1 MTGAFRTT
9 WKSLT
14 ATERDVATAMSI
26 VFEER
31 SVLDLSRLLNKIGM
45 PPPAGES
52 RFTHAGTEEIVHKL
66 YEAEVFIKSSDHGW
80 RINPDYSE
88 AIMRQA
94 GRRPDFASQ
103 VNEIRRELPYKTYW
117 QPSSPHALMREIRM
131 AFYLQNEAGFDRLQ
145 RETENFYPDQAR
157 TGVFIDDQART
168 GVFIDPLFAEFDPRW
183 VERLLPAWQE
193 INLRN
198 AFRRA
203 LVNMEPLDTL
213 IEFLEQHENI
223 REPESGPLRDLL
235 IEAFV
240 LQGAWS
246 RLQLWADLEVN
257 EWRSSADHLIYHV
270 LRDEDDAAQE
280 LIEEIRK
287 GYRREYENKYPAH
300 LAGYLYLLSLLRNG
314 GVKSAELIGH
324 HLDNIDPVQNLRLG
338 GTYLVFKALHAYLR
352 NDETAQEL
360 ARQGLERMEANAFA
374 VTFHALYHLWTD
386 SAEIPPS
393 PAYVAELEGY
403 RERAQDNGYQ
413 WVEMELTRVLS
424 LRHPETEA
432 REAYAARAQQLSDDL
447 RIHSLADAMPR
458 IEPWERALEVL
469 VGMGSTDRTGDKK
482 SKKTSR
488 FVWFVDFDKR
498 ELEPREQTLSK
509 SGSWSK
515 GRKVAL
521 KRVKLGDVEGLSPQD
536 VAVAKAIEEDFSRY
550 HPNGSYTINYEDALL
565 ALVGHPNLY
574 LSKNSAIG
582 VDLVRRNPQ
591 LLIEETSNRLHLR
604 FAQDFAGTGVQVVKE
619 TPTRYQVIEV
629 NEGHDQI
636 HRQIGGGLEI
646 PKRARHRLL
655 EVARN
660 LSKITEVQNTL
671 TGVIDDLDETKADP
685 RTYVHLLPIGETF
698 KVEFFT
704 RPLREED
711 QYFKPGKGRNKVI
724 SDIDGV
730 RQLAERDLA
739 KEIERAEGI
748 IVDCPTLSKLVH
760 RDYEWQVD
768 EVEDC
773 LHILLELQPLRALDR
788 IVLEHPRGE
797 RIKLLGSVDFG
808 DLSLGVKEKAGWF
821 DIEGTLAIDDQQV
834 ISFRELIEKVSENE
848 QSNFIQLSEGQYVA
862 LTEQLRRKL
871 REMEGLMH
879 AKGADGM
886 QLHPLAGGILDDV
899 ADQLG
904 AFEADIAWKE
914 SLQRIQAVNQTMA
927 RVPSTFRAELR
938 PYQLDGFR
946 WLMRLADWGVG
957 ACLADD
963 MGLGKTIQALA
974 MLQARA
980 ETGPALVIAPAS
992 VTRNWQRESA
1002 KFAPTL
1008 NAILLEGND
1017 RQEIINSVG
1026 NYDVLIVSYG
1036 LLPFEGDALSE
1047 KRFGTIVLDEAQAIK
1062 NRGTKRSQIA
1072 MRLQGDFRVATTGT
1086 PIENHLGELWNL
1098 FTFLNPGLLGSYNRF
1113 NEKYTVPI
1121 TRNNDNERRQQLRRL
1136 IQPFILRRRK
1146 EEVLEELPPKT
1157 EITLT
1162 VELSKPERAF
1172 YEALRQHALES
1183 IDDSEGPNR
1192 RFQILAELMKLRQAA
1207 CHPKLVDPSLDIGSS
1222 KLDLLG
1228 ETVQELRENGH
1239 KALIF
1244 SQFVRH
1250 LRIVEQWAIDNEVP
1264 YQYLDGS
1271 TPGSKRDEAVQAFQR
1286 GEGDIFLI
1294 SLKAGGTGLTLTAA
1308 DYVLHLDPWWNPA
1321 VEDQAS
1327 DRAHRIGQQRPV
1339 TVYRFVSEDT
1349 IEEKIVKLH
1358 AEKRDLADSLLAG
1371 TEQSGSLSADD
1382 LLDLIKHG

>member
-1 MTGAFRTT
+1 MNGAFRAA
-9 WKSLT
+9 WKNLS
-14 ATERDVATAMSI
+14 ATDRDVATAMSI
-26 VFEER
+26 VYEER

-52 RFTHAGTEEIVHKL
+52 RFTHADTEDIVHRL
-66 YEAEVFIKSSDHGW
+66 YAENVLVKQSDHGW
-80 RINPDYSE
+80 RINPEISE
-88 AIMRQA
+88 AIMRHA
-94 GRRPDFASQ
+94 GRRPDFT
-103 VNEIRRELPYKTYW
+103 VLLNEIRRELPYKTYW
-117 QPSSPHALMREIRM
+117 QPASPHALMREIRI
-131 AFYLQNEAGFDRLQ
+131 AFYQQNESGFDRLQ
-145 RETENFYPDQAR
+145 RESENFYPDQAR
-157 TGVFIDDQART
+157 TGI
-168 GVFIDPLFAEFDPRW
+168 FIDPLFAEFDPRW
-183 VERLLPAWQE
+183 VETLVPAWQE
-193 INLRN
+193 INLRK

-203 LVNMEPLDTL
+203 LVTMESLDPL
-213 IEFLEQHENI
+213 IEFLEQHEHI
-223 REPESGPLRDLL
+223 REPESGPLRELL
-235 IEAFV
+235 AEAFV

-246 RLQLWADLEVN
+246 RLQLWADLETS
-257 EWRSSADHLIYHV
+257 EWRSAANYLIYHV
-270 LRDEDDAAQE
+270 LRDDDEAAQE
-280 LIEEIRK
+280 LIDDVRK

-314 GVKSAELIGH
+314 GVKSAEAIGY
-324 HLDNIDPVQNLRLG
+324 HLDNLDPVQNLRLG

-352 NDETAQEL
+352 NDEEAQEA
-360 ARQGLERMEANAFA
+360 ARAGLDRMEANAFA
-374 VTFHALYHLWTD
+374 HTFLALYRLWTD
-386 SAEIPPS
+386 GNTAIRSAHYLE
-393 PAYVAELEGY
+393 ELEQL
-403 RERAQDNGYQ
+403 REKAQDNGYK
-413 WVEMELTRVLS
+413 WVEMEVTRVLS
-424 LRHPETEA
+424 LRHPEADA
-432 REAYAARAQQLSDDL
+432 REAYAGRAQQLSDQL
-447 RIHSLADAMPR
+447 RIFSLADAMPR

-469 VGMGSTDRTGDKK
+469 VGMGTPDRNNGKRT
-482 SKKTSR
+482 KKTSR
-488 FVWFVDFDKR
+488 FVWFVDFENRD
-498 ELEPREQTLSK
+498 LEPREQTLSK
-509 SGSWSK
+509 GGSWSK

-521 KRVKLGDVEGLSPQD
+521 KRVKQGDVEGMTPQD
-536 VAVAKAIEEDFSRY
+536 VSVAKAIEEDYSKY

-574 LSKNSAIG
+574 LTKNPAIG
-582 VDLVRRNPQ
+582 VELIRRNPQ
-591 LLIEETSNRLHLR
+591 LLIEETNNRLHLR
-604 FAQDFAGTGVQVVKE
+604 FAQDFNGTGVQVVKE

-629 NEGHDQI
+629 NDGHSQI
-636 HRQIGGGLEI
+636 HRQIGQGLEI

-660 LSKITEVQNTL
+660 LSKFTEVQNTL
-671 TGVIDDLDETKADP
+671 TGVIDDLDETKADS
-685 RTYVHLLPIGETF
+685 RTYVHLLPVGETF
-698 KVEFFT
+698 KVEFFV
-704 RPLREED
+704 RPIFEED
-711 QYFKPGKGRNKVI
+711 QYFKPGRGRNKVI
-724 SDIDGV
+724 SETDGH
-730 RQLAERDLA
+730 RRLAERDLSR
-739 KEIERAEGI
+739 EIERAEGV
-748 IVDCPTLSKLVH
+748 IVDCPTLQKIVH
-760 RDYEWQVD
+760 RDYEWQID

-773 LHILLELQPLRALDR
+773 LNVLLELQPLRALDR

-797 RIKLLGSVDFG
+797 KIKLVGSVDFG

-821 DIEGTLAIDDQQV
+821 DVEGTLAVDEQQMLT
-834 ISFRELIEKVSENE
+834 FRELIDKVSENE
-848 QSNFIQLSEGQYVA
+848 QSNFIQISEGQYVA

-871 REMEGLMH
+871 REMEGLMS
-879 AKGADGM
+879 KNGDGM
-886 QLHPLAGGILDDV
+886 QLHPLASGLLDDV

-904 AFEADIAWKE
+904 AFETDIAWRE
-914 SLQRIQAVNQTMA
+914 SLERIQTVNLTMA

-963 MGLGKTIQALA
+963 MGLGKTVQALA

-980 ETGPALVIAPAS
+980 EEGPALVIAPAS
-992 VTRNWQRESA
+992 VTRNWMREAA

-1008 NAILLEGND
+1008 NPILLVGSD
-1017 RQEIINSVG
+1017 RQEIIDNVG
-1026 NYDVLIVSYG
+1026 PYDMLVVSYG
-1036 LLPFEGDALSE
+1036 LLPFEGDALAE

-1072 MRLQGDFRVATTGT
+1072 MKLQGDFRVATTGT

-1098 FTFLNPGLLGSYNRF
+1098 FTFLNPGLLGTFQRF
-1113 NEKYTVPI
+1113 NEKYTIPV

-1157 EITLT
+1157 EVTLT
-1162 VELSKPERAF
+1162 VELSAAERAF
-1172 YEALRQHALES
+1172 YEALRQRALES

-1207 CHPKLVDPSLDIGSS
+1207 CHPKLVDPDVDIESS
-1222 KLDLLG
+1222 KLELLA
-1228 ETVQELRENGH
+1228 ETVQELREGGH

-1250 LRIVEQWAIDNEVP
+1250 LKIVEQWAIANNVP

-1271 TPGSKRDEAVQAFQR
+1271 TPGPKRDEAVQAFQR

-1339 TVYRFVSEDT
+1339 TVYRFVSENT

-1371 TEQSGSLSADD
+1371 TEQSASLSADD

>member
-1 MTGAFRTT
+1 MNGAFRTT
-9 WKSLT
+9 WKSLS
-14 ATERDVATAMSI
+14 ATERDVAIALSI

-31 SVLDLSRLLNKIGM
+31 SVLDLSRLLNKIAM

-52 RFTHAGTEEIVHKL
+52 RFTHAATEEIVHRL
-66 YEAEVFIKSSDHGW
+66 HAAGVVTKSSDHGW
-80 RINPDYSE
+80 RINPDLSE

-94 GRRPDFASQ
+94 NRRPDFSALL
-103 VNEIRRELPYKTYW
+103 NDIRRELPYKTYW
-117 QPSSPHALMREIRM
+117 QPSSPHALMREIRI
-131 AFYLQNEAGFDRLQ
+131 AFYLQNQAGFDRLQ
-145 RETENFYPDQAR
+145 RETESFYP
-157 TGVFIDDQART
+157 DQART

-183 VERLLPAWQE
+183 VERLLPEWQE
-193 INLRN
+193 INLRK

-203 LVNMEPLDTL
+203 LVAMEPLDPL
-213 IEFLEQHENI
+213 IEFLEQHERI
-223 REPESGPLRDLL
+223 REPESGPLRELL
-235 IEAFV
+235 AEAFV

-246 RLQLWADLEVN
+246 RLQLWADLETV
-257 EWRSSADHLIYHV
+257 EWRSSANHLIYHI
-270 LRDEDDAAQE
+270 LRDEDDIAQE
-280 LIEEIRK
+280 LIEEVRK
-287 GYRREYENKYPAH
+287 GYRREYENKFPAH

-314 GVKSAELIGH
+314 GVKSAEIIGH
-324 HLDNIDPVQNLRLG
+324 YLDNIDPVQNLRLG

-352 NDETAQEL
+352 NDEDAQIV
-360 ARQGLERMEANAFA
+360 AQQALERMEANAFA
-374 VTFHALYHLWTD
+374 LTFYALYRLWTD
-386 SAEIPPS
+386 PTEHPEPQ
-393 PAYVAELEGY
+393 YLAELEQL
-403 RERAQDNGYQ
+403 REQAQDSSYQ
-413 WVEMELTRVLS
+413 WVEMEITRVLS
-424 LRHPETEA
+424 LRHPEPKA
-432 REAYAARAQQLSDDL
+432 REAYATRAQQLSEQL
-447 RIHSLADAMPR
+447 RIHSLTDAMPR

-469 VGMGSTDRTGDKK
+469 VGMGTPDRNGEKR

-488 FVWFVDFDKR
+488 FVWFVDFEKR

-509 SGSWSK
+509 GGNWSK

-521 KRVKLGDVEGLSPQD
+521 KRVKQGDVEGMTPQD
-536 VAVAKAIEEDFSRY
+536 VAVAKAIDEDYSRY
-550 HPNGSYTINYEDALL
+550 HPNGSYAINYEEALL

-574 LSKNSAIG
+574 LIKNSAIG
-582 VDLVRRNPQ
+582 VELVRRNPQ
-591 LLIEETSNRLHLR
+591 LLIEETASRLHLR

-636 HRQIGGGLEI
+636 HRQIGEGLEI

-660 LSKITEVQNTL
+660 LSKFTEVQNTL

-685 RTYVHLLPIGETF
+685 RTYVHLLPVGETF
-698 KVEFFT
+698 KVEFFV
-704 RPLREED
+704 RPLRQED
-711 QYFKPGKGRNKVI
+711 QYFKPGRGRNKVI
-724 SDIDGV
+724 SEVDGQ
-730 RQLAERDLA
+730 RLLAERNLA
-739 KEIERAEGI
+739 QEIERAEGVI
-748 IVDCPTLSKLVH
+748 IDCPTLQKIVH
-760 RDYEWQVD
+760 RDYEWQID

-773 LHILLELQPLRALDR
+773 LNILLELQPLRALDR

-797 RIKLLGSVDFG
+797 RIKLIGSVDFG
-808 DLSLGVKEKAGWF
+808 DLSLGVREKAGWF
-821 DIEGTLAIDDQQV
+821 DVEGTLAVDDQQV
-834 ISFRELIEKVSENE
+834 ISFRELIDKVSENE

-871 REMEGLMH
+871 REMEGLMTTT
-879 AKGADGM
+879 ADGM
-886 QLHPLAGGILDDV
+886 QLHPLAGGMLDDIV
-899 ADQLG
+899 DQLG
-904 AFEADIAWKE
+904 AFEADIAWRD
-914 SLQRIQAVNQTMA
+914 SLQRIQTVNQTMA

-963 MGLGKTIQALA
+963 MGLGKTIQGLA

-980 ETGPALVIAPAS
+980 EEGPALVIAPAS
-992 VTRNWQRESA
+992 VTRNWLREAA

-1008 NAILLEGND
+1008 NPILLEGSD
-1017 RQEIINSVG
+1017 RQEIIDRVG
-1026 NYDVLIVSYG
+1026 PYDMLIVSYG
-1036 LLPFEGDALSE
+1036 LLPFEGDALAE
-1047 KRFGTIVLDEAQAIK
+1047 KRFSSIILDEAQAIK

-1072 MRLQGDFRVATTGT
+1072 MRLQGDFRIVTTGT

-1098 FTFLNPGLLGSYNRF
+1098 FTFLNPGLLGNYNRF

-1121 TRNNDNERRQQLRRL
+1121 SRNNDNERRQQLRRL

-1157 EITLT
+1157 EVTLT
-1162 VELSKPERAF
+1162 VELSQPERAF

-1183 IDDSEGPNR
+1183 IDESEGPNR

-1207 CHPKLVDPSLDIGSS
+1207 CNPKLVDASVDIPSS
-1222 KLDLLG
+1222 KLELLA

-1250 LRIVEQWAIDNEVP
+1250 LKIVEEWAKDNDVP

-1271 TPGSKRDEAVQAFQR
+1271 TPGPKRDEAVQAFQR

-1339 TVYRFVSEDT
+1339 TVYRFVSENT

-1371 TEQSGSLSADD
+1371 TEQSASLTADD
-1382 LLDLIKHG
+1382 LLDLIKNG

>member
-1 MTGAFRTT
+1 
-9 WKSLT
+9 
-14 ATERDVATAMSI
+14 MSI

-31 SVLDLSRLLNKIGM
+31 SVLDASRLLNKITM

-52 RFTHAGTEEIVHKL
+52 RFTHAATEEIVHRL
-66 YEAEVFIKSSDHGW
+66 YEAKVLIKASDHGW
-80 RINPDYSE
+80 RINPDVSE
-88 AIMRQA
+88 AIMRRA
-94 GRRPDFASQ
+94 GRRPDFSALL
-103 VNEIRRELPYKTYW
+103 NDIRRELPYKTYW
-117 QPSSPHALMREIRM
+117 QPSSPHALMREIRI
-131 AFYLQNEAGFDRLQ
+131 AFYLQNQAGFDRLQ
-145 RETENFYPDQAR
+145 RETESFYPDQAR
-157 TGVFIDDQART
+157 TGI
-168 GVFIDPLFAEFDPRW
+168 FIDPLFAEFDPRW
-183 VERLLPAWQE
+183 VESLLPEWQE
-193 INLRN
+193 INLRK

-203 LVNMEPLDTL
+203 LVSMESLDPL
-213 IEFLEQHENI
+213 IEFLEQHERI
-223 REPESGPLRDLL
+223 REPESGPLRELL
-235 IEAFV
+235 AEAFV

-246 RLQLWADLEVN
+246 RLQLWADLETT
-257 EWRSSADHLIYHV
+257 EWRSSANHLIYHV
-270 LRDEDDAAQE
+270 LRDDDEGAKS
-280 LIEEIRK
+280 LIEEVRK
-287 GYRREYENKYPAH
+287 GYRRDHDNKYPAH

-314 GVKSAELIGH
+314 GVKSAEIIGH

-338 GTYLVFKALHAYLR
+338 GTFLVFKALHAYLR
-352 NDETAQEL
+352 NDENAQVV
-360 ARQGLERMEANAFA
+360 AQQALERMEANAFA
-374 VTFHALYHLWTD
+374 LTFYALYRLWTD
-386 SAEIPPS
+386 PTEHPDPQ
-393 PAYVAELEGY
+393 YLDEMEQL

-413 WVEMELTRVLS
+413 WVEMEVTRILS
-424 LRHPETEA
+424 LRHPTVEA
-432 REAYAARAQQLSDDL
+432 REAYATRAQQLSDLL
-447 RIHSLADAMPR
+447 RIHSLTDAMPR

-469 VGMGSTDRTGDKK
+469 VGMGTPDRNGEKR

-509 SGSWSK
+509 SGNWSK

-521 KRVKLGDVEGLSPQD
+521 KRVKQGDVEGMTPQD
-536 VAVAKAIEEDFSRY
+536 VSVAKAIEEDYSRY
-550 HPNGSYTINYEDALL
+550 HPNGSFTVNYEDALL

-574 LSKNSAIG
+574 LIKNSAIG
-582 VDLVRRNPQ
+582 VELVRRNPQ
-591 LLIEETSNRLHLR
+591 LLIEETDSRLHLR
-604 FAQDFAGTGVQVVKE
+604 FAQDFIGTGVQVVKE

-636 HRQIGGGLEI
+636 HRQIGEGLEI

-660 LSKITEVQNTL
+660 LSKFTEVQNTL
-671 TGVIDDLDETKADP
+671 AGVIDDLDETKADS
-685 RTYVHLLPIGETF
+685 RTYVHLLPVGETF
-698 KVEFFT
+698 KVEFFV
-704 RPLREED
+704 RPLRQED
-711 QYFKPGKGRNKVI
+711 QYFKPGRGRNKVI
-724 SDIDGV
+724 SEVDGQ
-730 RQLAERDLA
+730 RLLAERDLA

-748 IVDCPTLSKLVH
+748 IIDCPTLQKIVH
-760 RDYEWQVD
+760 RDYEWQID

-773 LHILLELQPLRALDR
+773 LNILLQLQPLRAMDR

-797 RIKLLGSVDFG
+797 RIKLIGSVDFG

-821 DIEGTLAIDDQQV
+821 DVEGTLAVDDQQV
-834 ISFRELIEKVSENE
+834 ISFRELIDKVSENE

-862 LTEQLRRKL
+862 LTDQLRRKL
-871 REMEGLMH
+871 REMEGLMTTT
-879 AKGADGM
+879 ADGM
-886 QLHPLAGGILDDV
+886 QLHPLAGGMLDDIT
-899 ADQLG
+899 DQLG
-904 AFEADIAWKE
+904 AFEADIAWRD
-914 SLQRIQAVNQTMA
+914 SLDRIHTVNQTMA

-963 MGLGKTIQALA
+963 MGLGKTIQGLA

-980 ETGPALVIAPAS
+980 EQGPALVIAPAS
-992 VTRNWQRESA
+992 VTRNWMREAA

-1008 NAILLEGND
+1008 NPILLEGND
-1017 RQEIINSVG
+1017 RQEMIDQVG
-1026 NYDVLIVSYG
+1026 PYDMLVVSYG
-1036 LLPFEGDALSE
+1036 LLPFEGDALAN
-1047 KRFGTIVLDEAQAIK
+1047 KRFGTIILDEAQAIK

-1072 MRLQGDFRVATTGT
+1072 MRLQGDFRVVTTGT

-1113 NEKYTVPI
+1113 NEKYTVPV

-1157 EITLT
+1157 EVTLT
-1162 VELSKPERAF
+1162 VELSQPERAF

-1183 IDDSEGPNR
+1183 IDESDGPNR

-1207 CHPKLVDPSLDIGSS
+1207 CNPKLVDASVEIASS
-1222 KLDLLG
+1222 KLELLA

-1250 LRIVEQWAIDNEVP
+1250 LKIVEQWAIANDVP

-1271 TPGSKRDEAVQAFQR
+1271 TPGPKRDEAVQAFQR

-1339 TVYRFVSEDT
+1339 TVYRFVSENT

-1371 TEQSGSLSADD
+1371 TEQSASLTAND
-1382 LLDLIKHG
+1382 LLDLIKNG

>member
-1 MTGAFRTT
+1 MNGAFRTT
-9 WKSLT
+9 WKTLS

-26 VFEER
+26 VYEER

-52 RFTHAGTEEIVHKL
+52 RFTHAATEEIVHQL
-66 YEAEVFIKSSDHGW
+66 HTAGVLIKQSDHGW
-80 RINPDYSE
+80 RINPLFSE

-94 GRRPDFASQ
+94 GRRPDFT
-103 VNEIRRELPYKTYW
+103 VLLNEIRRELPYKTYW
-117 QPSSPHALMREIRM
+117 QPSSPHALMREIRI

-157 TGVFIDDQART
+157 TGI
-168 GVFIDPLFAEFDPRW
+168 FIDPLFAEFDPRW
-183 VERLLPAWQE
+183 VENLLPAWQE

-203 LVNMEPLDTL
+203 LVAMEPLDSL
-213 IEFLEQHENI
+213 IEFLEQHEHI
-223 REPESGPLRDLL
+223 RDPESGPLRELL
-235 IEAFV
+235 AEAFV

-246 RLQLWADLEVN
+246 RLQLWADLETS
-257 EWRSSADHLIYHV
+257 EWRSSANHLIYHV
-270 LRDEDDAAQE
+270 LRDEDEGANE
-280 LIEEIRK
+280 LIEEVRK
-287 GYRREYENKYPAH
+287 GYRREFDNKYPAH

-352 NDETAQEL
+352 NDEDAQVV
-360 ARQGLERMEANAFA
+360 AQQGLDRMEANAFA
-374 VTFHALYHLWTD
+374 LTFDALYHLWTD
-386 SAEIPPS
+386 SSAESLTPG
-393 PAYVAELEGY
+393 YLTKLESL

-424 LRHPETEA
+424 LRHPETDA
-432 REAYAARAQQLSDDL
+432 REAYATRAQQLSDQL
-447 RIHSLADAMPR
+447 RIYSLADAMPR

-469 VGMGSTDRTGDKK
+469 VGMGTPDRGNDKR

-488 FVWFVDFDKR
+488 FVWFVDFEKR

-509 SGSWSK
+509 GGSWSK

-521 KRVKLGDVEGLSPQD
+521 KRVKQGDVEGMTPQD
-536 VAVAKAIEEDFSRY
+536 VAIAKAIEEDYSRY
-550 HPNGSYTINYEDALL
+550 HPNGSFTINYEDALL

-582 VDLVRRNPQ
+582 VELVRRNPQ
-591 LLIEETSNRLHLR
+591 LLIEETNNRLHLR
-604 FAQDFAGTGVQVVKE
+604 FAQDFTGTGVQVVKE

-629 NEGHDQI
+629 NDGHDQI
-636 HRQIGGGLEI
+636 HRQIGEGLEI

-660 LSKITEVQNTL
+660 LSKFTEVQNTL
-671 TGVIDDLDETKADP
+671 AGVIDDLDETKADS
-685 RTYVHLLPIGETF
+685 RTYVHLLPVGETF
-698 KVEFFT
+698 KVEFFV
-704 RPLREED
+704 RPIHEED
-711 QYFKPGKGRNKVI
+711 QYFKPGRGRNKVI
-724 SDIDGV
+724 SDIDGH
-730 RQLAERDLA
+730 RRLAERDLA
-739 KEIERAEGI
+739 REIERAESVI
-748 IVDCPTLSKLVH
+748 IDCPTLQKIVH
-760 RDYEWQVD
+760 RDYEWQID

-773 LHILLELQPLRALDR
+773 LNILLELQPLRAMER

-821 DIEGTLAIDDQQV
+821 DVEGTLAVDDQQV

-871 REMEGLMH
+871 REMEGLMS
-879 AKGADGM
+879 AKGDGM
-886 QLHPLAGGILDDV
+886 QLHPLAGGMLDDIV
-899 ADQLG
+899 DQLG
-904 AFEADIAWKE
+904 GFEADIAWRD
-914 SLQRIQAVNQTMA
+914 SLQRIQSVNQTMA

-963 MGLGKTIQALA
+963 MGLGKTIQGLA

-980 ETGPALVIAPAS
+980 EDGPALVIAPAS
-992 VTRNWQRESA
+992 VTRNWIREAA

-1008 NAILLEGND
+1008 NPILLVGND
-1017 RQEIINSVG
+1017 RQEIIDNVG
-1026 NYDVLIVSYG
+1026 PYDMLVVSYG
-1036 LLPFEGDALSE
+1036 LLPFEGDALAA
-1047 KRFGTIVLDEAQAIK
+1047 KRFGTIILDEAQAIK

-1072 MRLQGDFRVATTGT
+1072 MKLQGDFRVVTTGT

-1098 FTFLNPGLLGSYNRF
+1098 FTFLNPGLLGSFQRF
-1113 NEKYTVPI
+1113 NEKYTIPI

-1157 EITLT
+1157 EVTLT
-1162 VELSKPERAF
+1162 VELSQPERAF

-1207 CHPKLVDPSLDIGSS
+1207 CHPKLVDPNVDISSS
-1222 KLDLLG
+1222 KLELLA

-1250 LRIVEQWAIDNEVP
+1250 LKIVEAWAIENDVP

-1271 TPGSKRDEAVQAFQR
+1271 TPGPKRDDAVQAFQR

-1327 DRAHRIGQQRPV
+1327 DRAHRIGQMRPV
-1339 TVYRFVSEDT
+1339 TVYRFVSENT

-1371 TEQSGSLSADD
+1371 TEQSAGLSADD
-1382 LLDLIKHG
+1382 LLDLIKNG

>member
-1 MTGAFRTT
+1 MNGALRAA
-9 WKSLT
+9 WKNLS
-14 ATERDVATAMSI
+14 ATDRDVATAMSI
-26 VFEER
+26 VYEER

-45 PPPAGES
+45 APPPGES
-52 RFTHAGTEEIVHKL
+52 RFTHADTEQIVHRL
-66 YEAEVFIKSSDHGW
+66 HEQQILIKQSDHGW
-80 RINPDYSE
+80 RINPKYSE

-94 GRRPDFASQ
+94 SRRPDFSVL

-117 QPSSPHALMREIRM
+117 QPSSPHALMREIRI

-157 TGVFIDDQART
+157 TGI
-168 GVFIDPLFAEFDPRW
+168 FIDPLFAEFDPRW
-183 VERLLPAWQE
+183 VENLLPAWQE

-203 LVNMEPLDTL
+203 LVAMEPLDSL
-213 IEFLEQHENI
+213 IEFLEQHEKI
-223 REPESGPLRDLL
+223 REPESGPLRELL
-235 IEAFV
+235 AEAFV

-246 RLQLWADLEVN
+246 RLQLWADLETS
-257 EWRSSADHLIYHV
+257 EWRSSANHLIYHV
-270 LRDEDDAAQE
+270 LRDEDEIAQD
-280 LIEEIRK
+280 LIEEVRK

-314 GVKSAELIGH
+314 GVKSAEIIGH
-324 HLDNIDPVQNLRLG
+324 HLENLDPVQNLRLG

-352 NDETAQEL
+352 NDEEAQVV
-360 ARQGLERMEANAFA
+360 AQQGLERMEANAFA
-374 VTFHALYHLWTD
+374 RTFHALFRLWTD
-386 SAEIPPS
+386 SSTESPT
-393 PAYVAELEGY
+393 PAYLQQLESF
-403 RERAQDNGYQ
+403 RERAQDSGYQ
-413 WVEMELTRVLS
+413 WVEMEITRVLS
-424 LRHPETEA
+424 LRHPDTEA
-432 REAYAARAQQLSDDL
+432 REAYASRAQQLSDQL
-447 RIHSLADAMPR
+447 RIYSLADAMPR

-469 VGMGSTDRTGDKK
+469 VGMGTPDRLQDKRN
-482 SKKTSR
+482 KKTSR
-488 FVWFVDFDKR
+488 FVWFVDFEKR

-509 SGSWSK
+509 GGNWSK

-521 KRVKLGDVEGLSPQD
+521 KRVKQGDVEGMTPQD
-536 VAVAKAIEEDFSRY
+536 VSVAKAIEEDYSRY
-550 HPNGSYTINYEDALL
+550 HPNGSYTINYEEALL

-582 VDLVRRNPQ
+582 VELVRRNPQ

-604 FAQDFAGTGVQVVKE
+604 FAQDFTGTGVQVVKE

-629 NEGHDQI
+629 NDGHNLI
-636 HRQIGGGLEI
+636 HRQIGDGLEI

-660 LSKITEVQNTL
+660 LSKFTEVQNTL
-671 TGVIDDLDETKADP
+671 TGVIDDLDETKADS

-698 KVEFFT
+698 KVEFFV
-704 RPLREED
+704 RPLIEED
-711 QYFKPGKGRNKVI
+711 QYFKPGRGRNKVI
-724 SDIDGV
+724 SDIDGH
-730 RQLAERDLA
+730 RRLAERDLSR
-739 KEIERAEGI
+739 EIERAEGVI
-748 IVDCPTLSKLVH
+748 LDCPTLQKLVH

-773 LHILLELQPLRALDR
+773 LNILLELQPLRALDR
-788 IVLEHPRGE
+788 IILEHPRGE
-797 RIKLLGSVDFG
+797 RIKLIGSVDFG
-808 DLSLGVKEKAGWF
+808 DLSIGVKESAGWF
-821 DIEGTLAIDDQQV
+821 DVEGSLSVDDNQV
-834 ISFRELIEKVSENE
+834 ISFRELIDKVSQNE

-871 REMEGLMH
+871 REMEGLMNQ
-879 AKGADGM
+879 KGEGM
-886 QLHPLAGGILDDV
+886 QLHPLATGILDDV

-904 AFEADIAWKE
+904 SFEADIAWRE
-914 SLQRIQAVNQTMA
+914 SLQRIQSVNHTMA

-974 MLQARA
+974 MMQARA
-980 ETGPALVIAPAS
+980 EEGPALVIAPAS
-992 VTRNWQRESA
+992 VTRNWMREA
-1002 KFAPTL
+1002 ARFAPTL
-1008 NAILLEGND
+1008 NPILLVGSD
-1017 RQEIINSVG
+1017 RQEIIDNVG
-1026 NYDVLIVSYG
+1026 HYDLLVVSYG
-1036 LLPFEGDALSE
+1036 LLPFEGEALAN

-1072 MRLQGDFRVATTGT
+1072 MQLQGDFRVATTGT

-1098 FTFLNPGLLGSYNRF
+1098 FTFLNPGLLGPFQRF

-1157 EITLT
+1157 EVTLT
-1162 VELSKPERAF
+1162 VELSPPERAF

-1183 IDDSEGPNR
+1183 IDESDGPNR

-1207 CHPKLVDPSLDIGSS
+1207 CHPRLVNPDVDISSS
-1222 KLDLLG
+1222 KLELLA

-1250 LRIVEQWAIDNEVP
+1250 LKIVEAWAIENNVP

-1271 TPGSKRDEAVQAFQR
+1271 TPGPKRDEAVQAFQR

-1339 TVYRFVSEDT
+1339 TVYRFVSENT

-1382 LLDLIKHG
+1382 LLDLIKNG

>member
-1 MTGAFRTT
+1 MNGAFRTT
-9 WKSLT
+9 WKSLS
-14 ATERDVATAMSI
+14 ATERDVAIAMSI

-31 SVLDLSRLLNKIGM
+31 SVLDASRLLNKITM

-52 RFTHAGTEEIVHKL
+52 RFTHAATEEIVHRL
-66 YEAEVFIKSSDHGW
+66 YEAKVLIKASDHGW
-80 RINPDYSE
+80 RINPDVSE
-88 AIMRQA
+88 AIMRRA
-94 GRRPDFASQ
+94 GRRPDFSALL
-103 VNEIRRELPYKTYW
+103 NDIRRELPYKTYW
-117 QPSSPHALMREIRM
+117 QPSSPHALMREIRI
-131 AFYLQNEAGFDRLQ
+131 AFYLQNQAGFDRLQ
-145 RETENFYPDQAR
+145 RETESFYPDQAR
-157 TGVFIDDQART
+157 TGI
-168 GVFIDPLFAEFDPRW
+168 FIDPLFAEFDPRW
-183 VERLLPAWQE
+183 VESLLPEWQE
-193 INLRN
+193 INLRK

-203 LVNMEPLDTL
+203 LVSMESLDPL
-213 IEFLEQHENI
+213 IEFLEQHERI
-223 REPESGPLRDLL
+223 REPESGPLRELL
-235 IEAFV
+235 AEAFV

-246 RLQLWADLEVN
+246 RLQLWADLETT
-257 EWRSSADHLIYHV
+257 EWRSSANHLIYHV
-270 LRDEDDAAQE
+270 LRDDDEGAKS
-280 LIEEIRK
+280 LIEEVRK
-287 GYRREYENKYPAH
+287 GYRRDHDNKYPAH

-314 GVKSAELIGH
+314 GVKSAEIIGH

-338 GTYLVFKALHAYLR
+338 GTFLVFKALHAYLR
-352 NDETAQEL
+352 NDENAQVV
-360 ARQGLERMEANAFA
+360 AQQALERMEANAFA
-374 VTFHALYHLWTD
+374 LTFYALYRLWTD
-386 SAEIPPS
+386 PTEHPDPQ
-393 PAYVAELEGY
+393 YLDEMEQL

-413 WVEMELTRVLS
+413 WVEMEVTRILS
-424 LRHPETEA
+424 LRHPTVEA
-432 REAYAARAQQLSDDL
+432 REAYATRAQQLSDLL
-447 RIHSLADAMPR
+447 RIHSLTDAMPR

-469 VGMGSTDRTGDKK
+469 VGMGTPDRNGEKR

-509 SGSWSK
+509 SGNWSK

-521 KRVKLGDVEGLSPQD
+521 KRVKQGDVEGMTPQD
-536 VAVAKAIEEDFSRY
+536 VSVAKAIEEDYSRY
-550 HPNGSYTINYEDALL
+550 HPNGSFTVNYEDALL

-574 LSKNSAIG
+574 LIKNSAIG
-582 VDLVRRNPQ
+582 VELVRRNPQ
-591 LLIEETSNRLHLR
+591 LLIEETDSRLHLR
-604 FAQDFAGTGVQVVKE
+604 FAQDFIGTGVQVVKE

-636 HRQIGGGLEI
+636 HRQIGEGLEI

-660 LSKITEVQNTL
+660 LSKFTEVQNTL
-671 TGVIDDLDETKADP
+671 AGVIDDLDETKADS
-685 RTYVHLLPIGETF
+685 RTYVHLLPVGETF
-698 KVEFFT
+698 KVEFFV
-704 RPLREED
+704 RPLRQED
-711 QYFKPGKGRNKVI
+711 QYFKPGRGRNKVI
-724 SDIDGV
+724 SEVDGQ
-730 RQLAERDLA
+730 RLLAERDLA

-748 IVDCPTLSKLVH
+748 IIDCPTLQKIVH
-760 RDYEWQVD
+760 RDYEWQID

-773 LHILLELQPLRALDR
+773 LNILLQLQPLRAMDR

-797 RIKLLGSVDFG
+797 RIKLIGSVDFG

-821 DIEGTLAIDDQQV
+821 DVEGTLAVDDQQV
-834 ISFRELIEKVSENE
+834 ISFRELIDKVSENE

-862 LTEQLRRKL
+862 LTDQLRRKL
-871 REMEGLMH
+871 REMEGLMTTT
-879 AKGADGM
+879 ADGM
-886 QLHPLAGGILDDV
+886 QLHPLAGGMLDDIT
-899 ADQLG
+899 DQLG
-904 AFEADIAWKE
+904 AFEADIAWRD
-914 SLQRIQAVNQTMA
+914 SLDRIHTVNQTMA

-963 MGLGKTIQALA
+963 MGLGKTIQGLA

-980 ETGPALVIAPAS
+980 EQGPALVIAPAS
-992 VTRNWQRESA
+992 VTRNWMREAA

-1008 NAILLEGND
+1008 NPILLEGND
-1017 RQEIINSVG
+1017 RQEMIDQVG
-1026 NYDVLIVSYG
+1026 PYDMLVVSYG
-1036 LLPFEGDALSE
+1036 LLPFEGDALAN
-1047 KRFGTIVLDEAQAIK
+1047 KRFGTIILDEAQAIK

-1072 MRLQGDFRVATTGT
+1072 MRLQGDFRVVTTGT

-1113 NEKYTVPI
+1113 NEKYTVPV

-1157 EITLT
+1157 EVTLT
-1162 VELSKPERAF
+1162 VELSQPERAF

-1183 IDDSEGPNR
+1183 IDESDGPNR

-1207 CHPKLVDPSLDIGSS
+1207 CNPKLVDASVEIASS
-1222 KLDLLG
+1222 KLELLA

-1250 LRIVEQWAIDNEVP
+1250 LKIVEQWAIANDVP

-1271 TPGSKRDEAVQAFQR
+1271 TPGPKRDEAVQAFQR

-1339 TVYRFVSEDT
+1339 TVYRFVSENT

-1371 TEQSGSLSADD
+1371 TEQSASLTAND
-1382 LLDLIKHG
+1382 LLDLIKNG

>member
-1 MTGAFRTT
+1 MNGAFRTT
-9 WKSLT
+9 WKSLS
-14 ATERDVATAMSI
+14 ATERDVAIALSI

-31 SVLDLSRLLNKIGM
+31 SVLDLSRLLNKITM

-52 RFTHAGTEEIVHKL
+52 RFTHAATEEIVHRL
-66 YEAEVFIKSSDHGW
+66 HEASVVIKASDHGW
-80 RINPDYSE
+80 RINPDFSE

-94 GRRPDFASQ
+94 NRRPDFSALL
-103 VNEIRRELPYKTYW
+103 NDIRRELPYKTYW
-117 QPSSPHALMREIRM
+117 QPSSPHALMREIRI
-131 AFYLQNEAGFDRLQ
+131 AFYLQNQAGFDRLQ
-145 RETENFYPDQAR
+145 RETESFYP
-157 TGVFIDDQART
+157 DQART

-183 VERLLPAWQE
+183 VESLLPEWQE
-193 INLRN
+193 INLRK

-203 LVNMEPLDTL
+203 LVAMEPLDPL
-213 IEFLEQHENI
+213 IEFLEQHERI
-223 REPESGPLRDLL
+223 REPASGPLRELL
-235 IEAFV
+235 AEAFV

-246 RLQLWADLEVN
+246 RLQLWADLDTTA
-257 EWRSSADHLIYHV
+257 WRSSANHLIYHI
-270 LRDEDDAAQE
+270 LRDEDEIAQD
-280 LIEEIRK
+280 LIEEVRK
-287 GYRREYENKYPAH
+287 GYRHDYENKYPAH

-314 GVKSAELIGH
+314 GVKSAEIIGH
-324 HLDNIDPVQNLRLG
+324 YLDNIDPVQNLRLG

-352 NDETAQEL
+352 NDEDAQVVAQQAL
-360 ARQGLERMEANAFA
+360 KRMEANAFA
-374 VTFHALYHLWTD
+374 LTFYALYRLWTD
-386 SAEIPPS
+386 PAEHPDLQ
-393 PAYVAELEGY
+393 YLAEMERL
-403 RERAQDNGYQ
+403 REQAQDNGYQ
-413 WVEMELTRVLS
+413 WVEMEITRILS
-424 LRHPETEA
+424 LRHPEPRA
-432 REAYAARAQQLSDDL
+432 REAYATRAQQLSEQL
-447 RIHSLADAMPR
+447 RIYSLTDAMPR

-469 VGMGSTDRTGDKK
+469 VGMGTPDRNGEKR

-488 FVWFVDFDKR
+488 FVWFVDFEKR

-509 SGSWSK
+509 GGNWSK

-521 KRVKLGDVEGLSPQD
+521 KRVKQGDVEGMTPQD
-536 VAVAKAIEEDFSRY
+536 VAVAKTIEEDYSRY
-550 HPNGSYTINYEDALL
+550 HPNGSFSINYEEALL

-574 LSKNSAIG
+574 LIKNSAIG
-582 VDLVRRNPQ
+582 VELVRRNPQ
-591 LLIEETSNRLHLR
+591 LLIEETDSRLHLR

-636 HRQIGGGLEI
+636 HRQIGEGLEI

-660 LSKITEVQNTL
+660 LSKFTEVQNTL

-685 RTYVHLLPIGETF
+685 RTYVHLLPVGETF
-698 KVEFFT
+698 KVEFFV
-704 RPLREED
+704 RPLRQED
-711 QYFKPGKGRNKVI
+711 QYFKPGRGRNKVI
-724 SDIDGV
+724 SEVDGQ
-730 RQLAERDLA
+730 RLLAERDLA
-739 KEIERAEGI
+739 KEIERAEGVI
-748 IVDCPTLSKLVH
+748 IDCPTLQKIVH
-760 RDYEWQVD
+760 RDYEWQID

-773 LHILLELQPLRALDR
+773 LNILLELQPLRALDR

-797 RIKLLGSVDFG
+797 RIKLIGSVDFG

-821 DIEGTLAIDDQQV
+821 DVEGTLTVDDQQV
-834 ISFRELIEKVSENE
+834 ISFRELIDKVSENE

-871 REMEGLMH
+871 REMEGLM
-879 AKGADGM
+879 ATTTDGM
-886 QLHPLAGGILDDV
+886 QLHPLAGGMLDDIV
-899 ADQLG
+899 DQLG
-904 AFEADIAWKE
+904 SFEADIAWRE
-914 SLQRIQAVNQTMA
+914 SLQRIQTVNQTMA

-963 MGLGKTIQALA
+963 MGLGKTIQGLA

-980 ETGPALVIAPAS
+980 EQGPALVIAPAS
-992 VTRNWQRESA
+992 VTRNWLREAA

-1008 NAILLEGND
+1008 NPILLEGSD
-1017 RQEIINSVG
+1017 RQEIIDRVG
-1026 NYDVLIVSYG
+1026 PYDMLIVSYG
-1036 LLPFEGDALSE
+1036 LLPFEGDALAA
-1047 KRFGTIVLDEAQAIK
+1047 KRFSSIILDEAQAIK

-1072 MRLQGDFRVATTGT
+1072 MRLQGDFRIVTTGT

-1098 FTFLNPGLLGSYNRF
+1098 FTFLNPGLLGNYNRF

-1121 TRNNDNERRQQLRRL
+1121 SRNNDNERRQQLRRL

-1157 EITLT
+1157 EVTLT
-1162 VELSKPERAF
+1162 VELSQPERAF

-1183 IDDSEGPNR
+1183 IDESEGPNR

-1207 CHPKLVDPSLDIGSS
+1207 CNPKLVDASVDIPSS
-1222 KLDLLG
+1222 KLELLA

-1250 LRIVEQWAIDNEVP
+1250 LKIVEEWAQANDVP

-1271 TPGSKRDEAVQAFQR
+1271 TPGPKRDEAVQAFQR

-1339 TVYRFVSEDT
+1339 TVYRFVSENT

-1371 TEQSGSLSADD
+1371 TEQSASLTTND
-1382 LLDLIKHG
+1382 LLDLIKNG

>member
-9 WKSLT
+9 WKSLS
-14 ATERDVATAMSI
+14 ATERDVAIALSI

-31 SVLDLSRLLNKIGM
+31 SVLDLSRLLNKITM

-52 RFTHAGTEEIVHKL
+52 RFTHAATEEIVHRL
-66 YEAEVFIKSSDHGW
+66 HEAGVVIKSSDHGW
-80 RINPDYSE
+80 RINPDLSE
-88 AIMRQA
+88 AIMRRA
-94 GRRPDFASQ
+94 NRRPDFSALL
-103 VNEIRRELPYKTYW
+103 NDIRRELPYKTYW
-117 QPSSPHALMREIRM
+117 QPSSPHALMREIRI
-131 AFYLQNEAGFDRLQ
+131 AFYLQNQAGFDRLQ
-145 RETENFYPDQAR
+145 RETESFYP
-157 TGVFIDDQART
+157 DQART

-183 VERLLPAWQE
+183 VESLLPEWQE
-193 INLRN
+193 INLRK

-203 LVNMEPLDTL
+203 LVAMQSLDPL
-213 IEFLEQHENI
+213 IEFLEQHERI
-223 REPESGPLRDLL
+223 REPESGPLRELL
-235 IEAFV
+235 AEAFV

-246 RLQLWADLEVN
+246 RLQLWADLETTP
-257 EWRSSADHLIYHV
+257 WRSSANHLIYHI
-270 LRDEDDAAQE
+270 LRDEDEIAQD
-280 LIEEIRK
+280 LIEEVRK
-287 GYRREYENKYPAH
+287 GYRRDYENKFPAH

-314 GVKSAELIGH
+314 GVKSAEIIGH
-324 HLDNIDPVQNLRLG
+324 YLDNIDPVQNLRLG

-352 NDETAQEL
+352 NDEDAQL
-360 ARQGLERMEANAFA
+360 VAHQALERMEANAFA
-374 VTFHALYHLWTD
+374 LTFYALYRLWTD
-386 SAEIPPS
+386 PTEHPDPQ
-393 PAYVAELEGY
+393 YLVEMEQL
-403 RERAQDNGYQ
+403 REQAQDNGYQ
-413 WVEMELTRVLS
+413 WVEMEITRVLS
-424 LRHPETEA
+424 LRHPEPKA
-432 REAYAARAQQLSDDL
+432 REAYATRAQQLSEQL
-447 RIHSLADAMPR
+447 RIFSLTDAMPR

-469 VGMGSTDRTGDKK
+469 VGMGTPDRNGEKR

-488 FVWFVDFDKR
+488 FVWFVDFEKR
-498 ELEPREQTLSK
+498 ELEPREQSLSK
-509 SGSWSK
+509 GGNWSK

-521 KRVKLGDVEGLSPQD
+521 KRVKQGDVEGMTPQD
-536 VAVAKAIEEDFSRY
+536 VSVAKAIEEDYSRY
-550 HPNGSYTINYEDALL
+550 HPNGSFTINYEDALL

-574 LSKNSAIG
+574 LIKNSAIG
-582 VDLVRRNPQ
+582 VELVRRNPQ
-591 LLIEETSNRLHLR
+591 LLIEETDSRLHLR

-636 HRQIGGGLEI
+636 HRQIGEGLEI

-660 LSKITEVQNTL
+660 LSKFTEVQNTL

-685 RTYVHLLPIGETF
+685 RTYVHLLPVGETF
-698 KVEFFT
+698 KVEFFV
-704 RPLREED
+704 RPLRQED
-711 QYFKPGKGRNKVI
+711 QYFKPGRGRNKVI
-724 SDIDGV
+724 SEVDGQ
-730 RQLAERDLA
+730 RLLAERNLPQ
-739 KEIERAEGI
+739 EIERAEGV
-748 IVDCPTLSKLVH
+748 IVDCPTLQKIVH
-760 RDYEWQVD
+760 RDYEWQID

-773 LHILLELQPLRALDR
+773 LNILLELQPLRALDR

-797 RIKLLGSVDFG
+797 RIKLIGSVDFG

-821 DIEGTLAIDDQQV
+821 DVEGTLAVDDQQV
-834 ISFRELIEKVSENE
+834 ISFRELIDKVSENE

-871 REMEGLMH
+871 REMEGLMTTT
-879 AKGADGM
+879 ANGM
-886 QLHPLAGGILDDV
+886 QLHPLAGGMLDDIV
-899 ADQLG
+899 EQLG
-904 AFEADIAWKE
+904 GFEADIAWRE
-914 SLQRIQAVNQTMA
+914 SLQRIQTVNQTMA

-963 MGLGKTIQALA
+963 MGLGKTIQGLA

-980 ETGPALVIAPAS
+980 EDGPALVIAPAS
-992 VTRNWQRESA
+992 VTRNWLREAA

-1008 NAILLEGND
+1008 NPILLEGSD
-1017 RQEIINSVG
+1017 RQEIIDRVG
-1026 NYDVLIVSYG
+1026 PYDMLIVSYG
-1036 LLPFEGDALSE
+1036 LLPFEGDALAG
-1047 KRFGTIVLDEAQAIK
+1047 KRFSSIILDEAQAIK

-1072 MRLQGDFRVATTGT
+1072 MRLQGDFRIVTTGT

-1098 FTFLNPGLLGSYNRF
+1098 FTFLNPGLLGNYNRF

-1121 TRNNDNERRQQLRRL
+1121 SRNNDNERRQQLRRL

-1157 EITLT
+1157 EVTLT
-1162 VELSKPERAF
+1162 VELSQPERAF

-1183 IDDSEGPNR
+1183 IDESEGPNR

-1207 CHPKLVDPSLDIGSS
+1207 CNPKLVDASVDIPSS
-1222 KLDLLG
+1222 KLELLA

-1250 LRIVEQWAIDNEVP
+1250 LKIVEEWAIANDVP

-1271 TPGSKRDEAVQAFQR
+1271 TPGPKRDEAVQAFQR

-1339 TVYRFVSEDT
+1339 TVYRFVSENT

-1371 TEQSGSLSADD
+1371 TEQSASLTADD

>member
-1 MTGAFRTT
+1 
-9 WKSLT
+9 
-14 ATERDVATAMSI
+14 MSI
-26 VFEER
+26 VYEER

-45 PPPAGES
+45 PPPPGES
-52 RFTHAGTEEIVHKL
+52 RFTHADTEAIVHRL
-66 YEAEVFIKSSDHGW
+66 HEQQVLIKVGDHGW
-80 RINPDYSE
+80 RINPAYSE
-88 AIMRQA
+88 AIMRLA
-94 GRRPDFASQ
+94 SRRPDFSMQ

-145 RETENFYPDQAR
+145 RETENFYPDQAK
-157 TGVFIDDQART
+157 T

-183 VERLLPAWQE
+183 VENLLPAWQE

-203 LVNMEPLDTL
+203 LVQLDPLDPL
-213 IEFLEQHENI
+213 IEFLEQHEHI
-223 REPESGPLRDLL
+223 REPQSGPLRELL
-235 IEAFV
+235 AEAFV

-246 RLQLWADLEVN
+246 RLQLWADLETS
-257 EWRSSADHLIYHV
+257 EWRSSANHLIYHV
-270 LRDEDDAAQE
+270 LRDEDEVAQE
-280 LIEEIRK
+280 LIEEVRK
-287 GYRREYENKYPAH
+287 GYRREYDNKYPAH
-300 LAGYLYLLSLLRNG
+300 LSGYLYLLSLLRNG
-314 GVKSAELIGH
+314 GVKSAEVIGH
-324 HLDNIDPVQNLRLG
+324 HLDNMDPLQNLRLG

-352 NDETAQEL
+352 NDDEGL
-360 ARQGLERMEANAFA
+360 AIAKQGLDRTEANAFA
-374 VTFHALYHLWTD
+374 RTFYALFRLWTD
-386 SAEIPPS
+386 SSTDTPRQ
-393 PAYVAELEGY
+393 AYLDDLEAL

-413 WVEMELTRVLS
+413 WVEMEITRVLS
-424 LRHPETEA
+424 LRHPEQEA
-432 REAYAARAQQLSDDL
+432 REAYAGRAQQLSDQL
-447 RIHSLADAMPR
+447 RIYSLADAMPR

-469 VGMGSTDRTGDKK
+469 VGMGSPDRQSEKR

-488 FVWFVDFDKR
+488 FVWFVDFEKR

-509 SGSWSK
+509 GGNWSK

-521 KRVKLGDVEGLSPQD
+521 KRVKQGDVEGMTPQD
-536 VAVAKAIEEDFSRY
+536 VSVAKSIEEDFSRY

-565 ALVGHPNLY
+565 ALVGHPHLY
-574 LSKNSAIG
+574 LSQNSAIG
-582 VDLVRRNPQ
+582 VELVRRNPQ
-591 LLIEETSNRLHLR
+591 LLIEETNNRLHLR
-604 FAQDFAGTGVQVVKE
+604 FAQDFTGTGVQVVKE

-629 NEGHDQI
+629 NDGHNQI
-636 HRQIGGGLEI
+636 HRQIGDGLEI

-660 LSKITEVQNTL
+660 LSKFTEVQNTL
-671 TGVIDDLDETKADP
+671 TGVIDDVDETKADS
-685 RTYVHLLPIGETF
+685 RTYVHLLPVGETF
-698 KVEFFT
+698 KVEFFV
-704 RPLREED
+704 RPLAEED
-711 QYFKPGKGRNKVI
+711 QYFKPGRGRNKVI
-724 SDIDGV
+724 GESDGY
-730 RQLAERDLA
+730 RRLAERDLGR
-739 KEIERAEGI
+739 EIERAEAVI
-748 IVDCPTLSKLVH
+748 LDCPTLQKIVH

-773 LHILLELQPLRALDR
+773 LNILLELQPLRALDR

-797 RIKLLGSVDFG
+797 RIKLIGSVDFG
-808 DLSLGVKEKAGWF
+808 DLSLGVKEAAGWF
-821 DIEGTLAIDDQQV
+821 DVEGSLTVDDNQV
-834 ISFRELIEKVSENE
+834 LSFRDLIDKISKNE

-871 REMEGLMH
+871 REMEGLMTEK
-879 AKGADGM
+879 AGGM
-886 QLHPLAGGILDDV
+886 QLHPLATGILDDV
-899 ADQLG
+899 ADQFG
-904 AFEADIAWKE
+904 AFEADVAWRE
-914 SLQRIQAVNQTMA
+914 SLQRIQSVGHTMA

-980 ETGPALVIAPAS
+980 EEGPALVIAPAS
-992 VTRNWQRESA
+992 VTRNWMREA
-1002 KFAPTL
+1002 ARFAPTL
-1008 NAILLEGND
+1008 NPVLLVGSD
-1017 RQEIINSVG
+1017 RQEIIDNVG
-1026 NYDVLIVSYG
+1026 PYDLLVVSYG
-1036 LLPFEGDALSE
+1036 LLPFEGQALAE
-1047 KRFGTIVLDEAQAIK
+1047 KHFGTIVLDEAQAIK

-1072 MRLQGDFRVATTGT
+1072 MQLKADFRVATTGT

-1098 FTFLNPGLLGSYNRF
+1098 FTFLNPGLLGTFQRF
-1113 NEKYTVPI
+1113 NEKYTIPI
-1121 TRNNDNERRQQLRRL
+1121 TRNSDNERRQQLRRL

-1162 VELSKPERAF
+1162 VELSPAERAF

-1183 IDDSEGPNR
+1183 IDDSDGPNR

-1207 CHPKLVDPSLDIGSS
+1207 CHPQLVNPDVDISSS
-1222 KLDLLG
+1222 KLELLA

-1250 LRIVEQWAIDNEVP
+1250 LKIVEQWAIDNNVP

-1271 TPGSKRDEAVQAFQR
+1271 TPGAKRDEAVQAFQR

-1339 TVYRFVSEDT
+1339 TVYRLVSENT

-1371 TEQSGSLSADD
+1371 TEQSGSLTADD

>member
-1 MTGAFRTT
+1 MNGALRAAWKNLSTT
-9 WKSLT
+9 D
-14 ATERDVATAMSI
+14 RDVATAMSI
-26 VFEER
+26 VYEER

-45 PPPAGES
+45 APPPGES
-52 RFTHAGTEEIVHKL
+52 RFTHADTEQIVHRL
-66 YEAEVFIKSSDHGW
+66 YEQGILIKQSDHGW
-80 RINPDYSE
+80 RINPRHSE

-94 GRRPDFASQ
+94 SRRPDFSVL

-117 QPSSPHALMREIRM
+117 QPSSPHALMREIRI

-157 TGVFIDDQART
+157 TGVFID
-168 GVFIDPLFAEFDPRW
+168 PLFAEFDPRW
-183 VERLLPAWQE
+183 VENLLPAWQE

-203 LVNMEPLDTL
+203 LVAMEPLDTL
-213 IEFLEQHENI
+213 VEFLEQHEKI
-223 REPESGPLRDLL
+223 REPESGPLRELL
-235 IEAFV
+235 AEAFV

-246 RLQLWADLEVN
+246 RLQLWADLETA
-257 EWRSSADHLIYHV
+257 EWRSSANHLIYHV
-270 LRDEDDAAQE
+270 LRDEDEIAQD
-280 LIEEIRK
+280 LIEEVRK

-314 GVKSAELIGH
+314 GVKSAEIIGH
-324 HLDNIDPVQNLRLG
+324 HLENLDPVQNLRLG

-352 NDETAQEL
+352 NDEDAQ
-360 ARQGLERMEANAFA
+360 AVAQQGLDRMEANAFA
-374 VTFHALYHLWTD
+374 RTFHALFRLWTD
-386 SAEIPPS
+386 SSTEAPS
-393 PAYVAELEGY
+393 DAYLQELETF
-403 RERAQDNGYQ
+403 REQAQDSGYQ
-413 WVEMELTRVLS
+413 WVEMEITRVLS
-424 LRHPETEA
+424 LRHPDTDA
-432 REAYAARAQQLSDDL
+432 REAYATRAQQLSDQL
-447 RIHSLADAMPR
+447 RIYSLADAMPR

-469 VGMGSTDRTGDKK
+469 VGMGTPDRNHEKR

-488 FVWFVDFDKR
+488 FVWFVDFEKR

-509 SGSWSK
+509 GGSWSK

-521 KRVKLGDVEGLSPQD
+521 KRVKQGDVEGMTPQD
-536 VAVAKAIEEDFSRY
+536 VAVAKAIEEDYSRY
-550 HPNGSYTINYEDALL
+550 HPNGSYTINYEEALL
-565 ALVGHPNLY
+565 ALVGHPHLY

-582 VDLVRRNPQ
+582 VELVRRNPQ
-591 LLIEETSNRLHLR
+591 LLIEETNNRLHLR
-604 FAQDFAGTGVQVVKE
+604 FAQDFTGTGVQVVKE

-629 NEGHDQI
+629 NDGHNLI
-636 HRQIGGGLEI
+636 HRQIGAGLEI

-660 LSKITEVQNTL
+660 LSKFTEVQNTL
-671 TGVIDDLDETKADP
+671 AGVIDDLDETKADS

-698 KVEFFT
+698 KVEFFV
-704 RPLREED
+704 RPLPEED
-711 QYFKPGKGRNKVI
+711 QYFKPGRGRNKVI
-724 SDIDGV
+724 SDVDGH
-730 RQLAERDLA
+730 RRLAERDLSR
-739 KEIERAEGI
+739 EIERAEGVI
-748 IVDCPTLSKLVH
+748 LDCPTLQKLVH

-773 LHILLELQPLRALDR
+773 LNILLELQPLRALDR
-788 IVLEHPRGE
+788 IILEHPRGE
-797 RIKLLGSVDFG
+797 RIKLIGSVDFS
-808 DLSLGVKEKAGWF
+808 DLSLGVKESAGWF
-821 DIEGTLAIDDQQV
+821 DVEGSLAVDDNQV
-834 ISFRELIEKVSENE
+834 ISFRELIDKVSQNE

-871 REMEGLMH
+871 REMEGLMTQ
-879 AKGADGM
+879 KGDGM
-886 QLHPLAGGILDDV
+886 QLHPLATGILDDV

-904 AFEADIAWKE
+904 AFEADIAWRE
-914 SLQRIQAVNQTMA
+914 SLQRIQSVNHTIA

-974 MLQARA
+974 MMQARA
-980 ETGPALVIAPAS
+980 EEGPALVIAPAS
-992 VTRNWQRESA
+992 VTRNWMREASR
-1002 KFAPTL
+1002 FAPTL
-1008 NAILLEGND
+1008 NPILLVGAD
-1017 RQEIINSVG
+1017 RQEIIDNVG
-1026 NYDVLIVSYG
+1026 PYDLLVVSYG
-1036 LLPFEGDALSE
+1036 LLPFEGEALAQ

-1072 MRLQGDFRVATTGT
+1072 MQLQGDFRVATTGT

-1098 FTFLNPGLLGSYNRF
+1098 FTFLNPGLLGSFQRF

-1157 EITLT
+1157 EVTLT
-1162 VELSKPERAF
+1162 VELSQPERAF

-1183 IDDSEGPNR
+1183 IDESDGPNR

-1207 CHPKLVDPSLDIGSS
+1207 CHPKLVNPDVDISSS
-1222 KLDLLG
+1222 KLELLA

-1250 LRIVEQWAIDNEVP
+1250 LKIVEAWAIENNVP

-1271 TPGSKRDEAVQAFQR
+1271 TPGAKRDEAVQAFQR

-1339 TVYRFVSEDT
+1339 TVYRFVSENT

>member
-1 MTGAFRTT
+1 M
-9 WKSLT
+9 S
-14 ATERDVATAMSI
+14 ATERDVAIAMSI
-26 VFEER
+26 VYEER
-31 SVLDLSRLLNKIGM
+31 SVLDLSRLLNKINM

-52 RFTHAGTEEIVHKL
+52 RFTHAVTEEIIHRLQQSGMVVK
-66 YEAEVFIKSSDHGW
+66 ASDHGW
-80 RINPDYSE
+80 RINPQYSE
-88 AIMRQA
+88 AVMRQA
-94 GRRPDFASQ
+94 GRRPEFSSLLND
-103 VNEIRRELPYKTYW
+103 IRRELPYKTYW
-117 QPSSPHALMREIRM
+117 QPSSPHALMREIRI
-131 AFYLQNEAGFDRLQ
+131 AFYLQNQASFDRLQ
-145 RETENFYPDQAR
+145 RETESFYP
-157 TGVFIDDQART
+157 DQART

-183 VERLLPAWQE
+183 VESLLPEWQE
-193 INLRN
+193 INLRK

-203 LVNMEPLDTL
+203 LVGMEPLEPL
-213 IEFLEQHENI
+213 IEFLEQHERI
-223 REPESGPLRDLL
+223 REPESGPLRELL
-235 IEAFV
+235 AEAFV

-246 RLQLWADLEVN
+246 RLQLWADLETT
-257 EWRSSADHLIYHV
+257 EWRSSANHLIYHV
-270 LRDEDDAAQE
+270 LRDDDEGAGE
-280 LIEEIRK
+280 LIEEVRK
-287 GYRREYENKYPAH
+287 GYRRAYDNKYPAH

-324 HLDNIDPVQNLRLG
+324 YLDNVDPVHNLRLG

-352 NDETAQEL
+352 NDDEAQAI

-374 VTFHALYHLWTD
+374 LTFYALYRLWTD
-386 SAEIPPS
+386 ARDVPT
-393 PAYVAELEGY
+393 PAHLEELEQLRDKAQDSGY
-403 RERAQDNGYQ
+403 R
-413 WVEMELTRVLS
+413 WVEMEATRILS
-424 LRHPETEA
+424 LRHPEPQA
-432 REAYAARAQQLSDDL
+432 REAYATRAQQLAEDL
-447 RIHSLADAMPR
+447 RIHSLTDAMPR

-469 VGMGSTDRTGDKK
+469 VGMGSPDRNGEKR

-509 SGSWSK
+509 GGSWSK

-521 KRVKLGDVEGLSPQD
+521 KRVKQGDVANMTPQD
-536 VAVAKAIEEDFSRY
+536 VAVAQAIEEDYSRY
-550 HPNGSYTINYEDALL
+550 HPNGSYTIRYEEALL

-574 LSKNSAIG
+574 LTKNPAIG
-582 VDLVRRNPQ
+582 VELVRRNPQ
-591 LLIEETSNRLHLR
+591 LLIEETDNRLHLR

-619 TPTRYQVIEV
+619 TPTRYQLIEV

-636 HRQIGGGLEI
+636 HRQIGEGLEI

-660 LSKITEVQNTL
+660 LSKFTEVQNTL
-671 TGVIDDLDETKADP
+671 AGVIDDLDETSADP
-685 RTYVHLLPIGETF
+685 RTYVHLLPVGETF
-698 KVEFFT
+698 KVEFFV

-711 QYFKPGKGRNKVI
+711 QYFKPGRGRNKVI
-724 SDIDGV
+724 SEVDGQ
-730 RQLAERDLA
+730 RLLTERNLA

-748 IVDCPTLSKLVH
+748 IIDCPTLQKIVH
-760 RDYEWQVD
+760 RDYEWQID

-773 LHILLELQPLRALDR
+773 LNILLELQPLRAHDR

-797 RIKLLGSVDFG
+797 RIKLIGSVDFG

-821 DIEGTLAIDDQQV
+821 DVEGTLAVDEQQV
-834 ISFRELIEKVSENE
+834 ISFRELIDKVAENE
-848 QSNFIQLSEGQYVA
+848 QSSFIQLSEGQYVA
-862 LTEQLRRKL
+862 LTDQLRRKL
-871 REMEGLMH
+871 REMEGLLS
-879 AKGADGM
+879 ANGEEGM
-886 QLHPLAGGILDDV
+886 QLHPLAGGMLDDI

-904 AFEADIAWKE
+904 AFEVDVAWKE
-914 SLQRIQAVNQTMA
+914 SLRRIQTVNQTIA

-963 MGLGKTIQALA
+963 MGLGKTIQGLA

-980 ETGPALVIAPAS
+980 EGGPALVIAPAS
-992 VTRNWQRESA
+992 VTRNWIREAA

-1008 NAILLEGND
+1008 NPILLEGAD
-1017 RQEIINSVG
+1017 RQEIIDSVG
-1026 NYDVLIVSYG
+1026 PYDMLVVSYG
-1036 LLPFEGDALSE
+1036 LLPFEGDALAG
-1047 KRFGTIVLDEAQAIK
+1047 KRFGTIILDEAQAIK

-1098 FTFLNPGLLGSYNRF
+1098 FTFLNPGLLGTFQRF
-1113 NEKYTVPI
+1113 NEKYTIPI

-1157 EITLT
+1157 EVTLT
-1162 VELSKPERAF
+1162 VELSQPERAF

-1183 IDDSEGPNR
+1183 IDESEGPNR

-1207 CHPKLVDPSLDIGSS
+1207 CNPRLVDASVDIASS
-1222 KLDLLG
+1222 KLELLA
-1228 ETVQELRENGH
+1228 ETIQELRENGH

-1250 LRIVEQWAIDNEVP
+1250 LKIVEDWAKQHDVP

-1271 TPGSKRDEAVQAFQR
+1271 TPGPKRDTAVQAFQR
-1286 GEGDIFLI
+1286 GDGDIFLI

-1339 TVYRFVSEDT
+1339 TVYRFVSENT

-1382 LLDLIKHG
+1382 LLDLIKNG

>member
-1 MTGAFRTT
+1 
-9 WKSLT
+9 
-14 ATERDVATAMSI
+14 MSI
-26 VFEER
+26 VYEER

-45 PPPAGES
+45 APPPGES
-52 RFTHAGTEEIVHKL
+52 RFTHADTEQIVHRL
-66 YEAEVFIKSSDHGW
+66 YEQGILIKQSDHGW
-80 RINPDYSE
+80 RINPRHSE

-94 GRRPDFASQ
+94 SRRPDFSVL

-117 QPSSPHALMREIRM
+117 QPSSPHALMREIRI

-157 TGVFIDDQART
+157 TGVFID
-168 GVFIDPLFAEFDPRW
+168 PLFAEFDPRW
-183 VERLLPAWQE
+183 VENLLPAWQE

-203 LVNMEPLDTL
+203 LVAMEPLDTL
-213 IEFLEQHENI
+213 VEFLEQHEKI
-223 REPESGPLRDLL
+223 REPESGPLRELL
-235 IEAFV
+235 AEAFV

-246 RLQLWADLEVN
+246 RLQLWADLETA
-257 EWRSSADHLIYHV
+257 EWRSSANHLIYHV
-270 LRDEDDAAQE
+270 LRDEDEIAQD
-280 LIEEIRK
+280 LIEEVRK

-314 GVKSAELIGH
+314 GVKSAEIIGH
-324 HLDNIDPVQNLRLG
+324 HLENLDPVQNLRLG

-352 NDETAQEL
+352 NDEDAQ
-360 ARQGLERMEANAFA
+360 AVAQQGLDRMEANAFA
-374 VTFHALYHLWTD
+374 RTFHALFRLWTD
-386 SAEIPPS
+386 SSTEAPS
-393 PAYVAELEGY
+393 DAYLQELETF
-403 RERAQDNGYQ
+403 REQAQDSGYQ
-413 WVEMELTRVLS
+413 WVEMEITRVLS
-424 LRHPETEA
+424 LRHPDTDA
-432 REAYAARAQQLSDDL
+432 REAYATRAQQLSDQL
-447 RIHSLADAMPR
+447 RIYSLADAMPR

-469 VGMGSTDRTGDKK
+469 VGMGTPDRNHEKR

-488 FVWFVDFDKR
+488 FVWFVDFEKR

-509 SGSWSK
+509 GGSWSK

-521 KRVKLGDVEGLSPQD
+521 KRVKQGDVEGMTPQD
-536 VAVAKAIEEDFSRY
+536 VAVAKAIEEDYSRY
-550 HPNGSYTINYEDALL
+550 HPNGSYTINYEEALL
-565 ALVGHPNLY
+565 ALVGHPHLY

-582 VDLVRRNPQ
+582 VELVRRNPQ
-591 LLIEETSNRLHLR
+591 LLIEETNNRLHLR
-604 FAQDFAGTGVQVVKE
+604 FAQDFTGTGVQVVKE

-629 NEGHDQI
+629 NDGHNLI
-636 HRQIGGGLEI
+636 HRQIGAGLEI

-660 LSKITEVQNTL
+660 LSKFTEVQNTL
-671 TGVIDDLDETKADP
+671 AGVIDDLDETKADS

-698 KVEFFT
+698 KVEFFV
-704 RPLREED
+704 RPLPEED
-711 QYFKPGKGRNKVI
+711 QYFKPGRGRNKVI
-724 SDIDGV
+724 SDVDGH
-730 RQLAERDLA
+730 RRLAERDLSR
-739 KEIERAEGI
+739 EIERAEGVI
-748 IVDCPTLSKLVH
+748 LDCPTLQKLVH

-773 LHILLELQPLRALDR
+773 LNILLELQPLRALDR
-788 IVLEHPRGE
+788 IILEHPRGE
-797 RIKLLGSVDFG
+797 RIKLIGSVDFS
-808 DLSLGVKEKAGWF
+808 DLSLGVKESAGWF
-821 DIEGTLAIDDQQV
+821 DVEGSLAVDDNQV
-834 ISFRELIEKVSENE
+834 ISFRELIDKVSQNE

-871 REMEGLMH
+871 REMEGLMTQ
-879 AKGADGM
+879 KGDGM
-886 QLHPLAGGILDDV
+886 QLHPLATGILDDV

-904 AFEADIAWKE
+904 AFEADIAWRE
-914 SLQRIQAVNQTMA
+914 SLQRIQSVNHTIA

-974 MLQARA
+974 MMQARA
-980 ETGPALVIAPAS
+980 EEGPALVIAPAS
-992 VTRNWQRESA
+992 VTRNWMREASR
-1002 KFAPTL
+1002 FAPTL
-1008 NAILLEGND
+1008 NPILLVGAD
-1017 RQEIINSVG
+1017 RQEIIDNVG
-1026 NYDVLIVSYG
+1026 PYDLLVVSYG
-1036 LLPFEGDALSE
+1036 LLPFEGEALAQ

-1072 MRLQGDFRVATTGT
+1072 MQLQGDFRVATTGT

-1098 FTFLNPGLLGSYNRF
+1098 FTFLNPGLLGSFQRF

-1157 EITLT
+1157 EVTLT
-1162 VELSKPERAF
+1162 VELSQPERAF

-1183 IDDSEGPNR
+1183 IDESDGPNR

-1207 CHPKLVDPSLDIGSS
+1207 CHPKLVNPDVDISSS
-1222 KLDLLG
+1222 KLELLA

-1250 LRIVEQWAIDNEVP
+1250 LKIVEAWAIENNVP

-1271 TPGSKRDEAVQAFQR
+1271 TPGAKRDEAVQAFQR

-1339 TVYRFVSEDT
+1339 TVYRFVSENT